1 MRSSPC
7 KRQRNTWVW
16 AWSEAQGAAEMT
28 FMEFVVAVK
37 WPLVVLI
44 ALILIRIGM
53 GREPQR

>member
-1 MRSSPC
+1 
-7 KRQRNTWVW
+7 
-16 AWSEAQGAAEMT
+16 MT